1 MKEEGGNMELRVLKY
16 FLMAA
21 REENIT
27 KAAQLLHVTQ
37 PTLSRQL
44 MQLEKELNVKLF
56 ERSRQR
62 IILTEDGMLLKR
74 RAQEIITLAEKTE
87 REFVRREGELI
98 GEISIGSGEL
108 KGSRFIAEAVAAFR
122 EKHPLVQFRIYSGDS
137 DNIKEQIERGLLDFG
152 LLMEPVDIGKYEFI
166 RIPVQE
172 EWGILVH
179 ESSPLARKES
189 IRPEDIVHVPL
200 LLGQRDLVHQRVRNW
215 FGSLSEEMNVAAS
228 GNLQYNMAM
237 LVRSQAGIAVTIRL
251 DCEYDEVRFIPL
263 APPLYNNTM
272 LVWKKVQ
279 PFSPAATAF
288 VEFFERYVKNYRRE
302 EKVERKD

>member
-1 MKEEGGNMELRVLKY
+1 MELRVLKY

-56 ERSRQR
+56 ERSRHR

-108 KGSRFIAEAVAAFR
+108 KRF
-122 EKHPLVQFRIYSGDS
+122 
-137 DNIKEQIERGLLDFG
+137 
-152 LLMEPVDIGKYEFI
+152 PV
-166 RIPVQE
+166 
-172 EWGILVH
+172 
-179 ESSPLARKES
+179 
-189 IRPEDIVHVPL
+189 
-200 LLGQRDLVHQRVRNW
+200 
-215 FGSLSEEMNVAAS
+215 
-228 GNLQYNMAM
+228 
-237 LVRSQAGIAVTIRL
+237 
-251 DCEYDEVRFIPL
+251 
-263 APPLYNNTM
+263 
-272 LVWKKVQ
+272 
-279 PFSPAATAF
+279 
-288 VEFFERYVKNYRRE
+288 YR
-302 EKVERKD
+302 